1 MFLKLLAAFLAAGA
15 VVYLLWLLRG
25 VLLTPVRLGKNES
38 LQLVLRITG
47 PEPALE
53 NSVNTLLW
61 LMEDGVLPGELIIED
76 GGMDEETKRM
86 AALLARD
93 NKRVTLWTKK
103 ASSN

>member
-1 MFLKLLAAFLAAGA
+1 MILKLLAAFLVAGA

-25 VLLTPVRLGKNES
+25 VLLTPVQLGKNES
-38 LQLVLRITG
+38 LQLVLRVTG

-61 LMEDGVLPGELIIED
+61 LVEDGVLPGELIIED
-76 GGMDEETKRM
+76 GGMDEETKRV
-86 AALLARD
+86 ATLLARD

>member
-1 MFLKLLAAFLAAGA
+1 MLWKLFAAFLAAGA
-15 VVYLLWLLRG
+15 VVYFLWLLRG
-25 VLLTPVRLGKNES
+25 LLLTPVHLGKNES

-61 LMEDGVLPGELIIED
+61 LVEDGVLPGELIIED
-76 GGMDEETKRM
+76 GGMDEETRRV

-93 NKRVTLWTKK
+93 NKRVTLWTKN